1 MDCSFTP
8 SDAFVVGSSG
18 APSAACTPPCSPAE
32 SCLGCRGSPA
42 AEDGR
47 VLYWELVEAELVHS
61 FQAHDDVVC
70 SLAVHP
76 KGDCLLTSSVDGT
89 IKVWA

>member
-1 MDCSFTP
+1 MTR
-8 SDAFVVGSSG
+8 AQV
-18 APSAACTPPCSPAE
+18 SAQPLPFLCW
-32 SCLGCRGSPA
+32 R

-47 VLYWELVEAELVHS
+47 VLCWELVDAELVQS
-61 FQAHDDVVC
+61 FQAHTDVVC

-89 IKVWA
+89 IKVWT